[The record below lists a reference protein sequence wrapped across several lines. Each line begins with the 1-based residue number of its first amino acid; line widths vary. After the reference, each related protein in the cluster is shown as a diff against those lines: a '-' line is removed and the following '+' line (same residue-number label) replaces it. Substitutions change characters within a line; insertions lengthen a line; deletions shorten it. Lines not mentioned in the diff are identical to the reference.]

1 MPRAGGLW
9 PALKHVHRPQELRGN
24 GGKGG
29 ARLPEWEGPRL
40 SLREREEGERRLYR
54 RGKRKSRKEGKK
66 RGEFMAAWKVFPGG
80 QGPPLWGL
88 TLMECP

>member
-1 MPRAGGLW
+1 MASTE
-9 PALKHVHRPQELRGN
+9 ASPQAPGAEREWGQW
-24 GGKGG
+24 GG